1 MDQWSQNKVA
11 RVAGIRVVALAALA
25 IAYGCGSAETGDPNP
40 AVNVPQAGNGAVV
53 NNPPVGSAGVGMN
66 PGPVTGTGAM
76 PCEVEMAVKTGCQTC
91 HGATPI
97 GGAPMKL
104 TALSDFQTTYTVVS
118 TPQLKGQV
126 MKMYELARIR
136 LNREQGTTPMPQGT
150 PLTPTHFSAL
160 DGWLKGGAP
169 AGTACTSGTTKPGD
183 VMNPGNMNAG
193 AGGAGGAGGGNA
205 IGGAGGGTTTP
216 DPMVSQ
222 CDVAGA
228 FEPLVARDGET
239 CYEFKTHGQSS
250 PTDTTEFSI
259 PLDESY
265 SQFYFNVP
273 WPAGSVATRF
283 GSRFD
288 NLQVLHHWLAFSSIS
303 GNPAGTVA
311 RNVTGT
317 TLGENAE
324 LIAGWAVGGC
334 TTEYPNDVGVAL
346 PDGGKIMVQ
355 WHHYNNTGMP
365 QTDGSAVQICTVPKA
380 MRQHTAGLTFL
391 GTEDIFLGPGKPTA
405 VGSCVNLSGAPITIL
420 GFTPHMH
427 TIGIHMKS
435 EVMNPDGKMDVP
447 FDKPFIF
454 DQQVNYMQKPPY
466 VLQPGARI
474 TSTCT
479 YQNDSGLPVAFGQST
494 SQEMCYQFTVA
505 YPYEALN
512 RGNFSLI
519 GATNT
524 CWGD

>member
-1 MDQWSQNKVA
+1 MDQWSQI
-11 RVAGIRVVALAALA
+11 RVAPTSRLVVLAIAALA
-25 IAYGCGSAETGDPNP
+25 TSNGCATDEPTGNAPP
-40 AVNVPQAGNGAVV
+40 VLVGPTAGAGVIG
-53 NNPPVGSAGVGMN
+53 NPPAGTAGVGA
-66 PGPVTGTGAM
+66 GPVGAPVAGGAM

-104 TALSDFQTTYTVVS
+104 MALGDFQADYTVVS
-118 TPQLKGQV
+118 TPQLKGQK

-136 LNREQGTTPMPQGT
+136 LNREQGTTPMPQGA
-150 PLTPTHFSAL
+150 PLSATHFSAL
-160 DGWLKGGAP
+160 DGWLRGGAP
-169 AGTACTSGTTKPGD
+169 AGNACSGGITKPGD

-193 AGGAGGAGGGNA
+193 SGAGGMGGGSVAQGGAGGTGL
-205 IGGAGGGTTTP
+205 
-216 DPMVSQ
+216 PMGENSQ

-239 CYEFKTHGQSS
+239 CYEFKTHGQSGA
-250 PTDTTEFSI
+250 TDTTEFAI

-288 NLQVLHHWLAFSSIS
+288 NLKVLHHWLAFSSIS

-311 RNVTGT
+311 KNVTGT

-334 TTEYPNDVGVAL
+334 TTEYPNDVGVVL
-346 PDGGKIMVQ
+346 PDSGKIMVQ

-380 MRQHTAGLTFL
+380 MRQNLAGLTFL

-405 VGSCVNLSGAPITIL
+405 VGTCENTSGKDIHIL

-447 FDKPFIF
+447 FDKPFVF
-454 DQQVNYMQKPPY
+454 DQQVNYMQNPPY
-466 VLQPGARI
+466 ILKPGARI

-479 YQNDSGLPVAFGQST
+479 YQNDSGVPVAFGQST

>member
-1 MDQWSQNKVA
+1 V
-11 RVAGIRVVALAALA
+11 LAALA
-25 IAYGCGSAETGDPNP
+25 LAIASGCGTEEP
-40 AVNVPQAGNGAVV
+40 AD
-53 NNPPVGSAGVGMN
+53 MN
-66 PGPVTGTGAM
+66 PGPGIPNAPIPGGNSVINPPTGAAGIGATAGTGSTANPVVGNAM
-76 PCEVEMAVKTGCQTC
+76 PCAVEMAVKTGCQSC

-104 TALSDFQTTYTVVS
+104 LALADFQRDYTVVS
-118 TPQLKGQV
+118 TPQLKGKT

-136 LNREQGTTPMPQGT
+136 MNVEMGTTIMPQGA
-150 PLTPTHFSAL
+150 PLSPAHFASL
-160 DGWLKGGAP
+160 DGWLRMGAP
-169 AGTACTSGTTKPGD
+169 AGTACGGD
-183 VMNPGNMNAG
+183 VTAPPTNMGNAG
-193 AGGAGGAGGGNA
+193 AGGGAVGTAGTNAAAGAGGTGIMQGEN
-205 IGGAGGGTTTP
+205 
-216 DPMVSQ
+216 SQ

-228 FEPLVARDGET
+228 FDPLVPRDGEQ
-239 CYEFKTHGQSS
+239 CWEFKTHGQ
-250 PTDTTEFSI
+250 TGANDTTEFNV
-259 PLDESY
+259 PADESY

-288 NLQVLHHWLAFSSIS
+288 NLEVLHHWLAFKSSS
-303 GNPAGTVA
+303 TLPAGTVSK
-311 RNVTGT
+311 NVTGT

-334 TTEYPNDVGVAL
+334 TTEYPNDVGVVL
-346 PDGGKIMVQ
+346 PDSGKIMVQ

-380 MRQHTAGLTFL
+380 MRKNLAGLTFL
-391 GTEDIFLGPGKPTA
+391 GTEDIFLGAGKPTA
-405 VGSCVNLSGAPITIL
+405 VGTCENTSGQPIHIL

-435 EVMNPDGKMDVP
+435 EVLNPDGKMEVP
-447 FDKPFIF
+447 FDKPFVF
-454 DQQVNYMQKPPY
+454 NQQVNYMQNPPY
-466 VLQPGARI
+466 ILQPGARI

-479 YQNDSGLPVAFGQST
+479 YQNDTGLPVAFGQST
-494 SQEMCYQFTVA
+494 NQEMCYQFTVA